1 MVTLLIA
8 SLAGYRALRQAQAAE
23 RQALHGPNAIEEAGF
38 VRIGGIDQ
46 WISIRGEDRRNP
58 VLAVLYGGPG
68 AAFQIIGYDVMRDW
82 EADFTVVQWDQRG
95 AGRAFG
101 RNGAEGVG
109 ELSIDGYRTMASR

>member
-1 MVTLLIA
+1 MMLWKIALIGAGVVTLLIA

-68 AAFQIIGYDVMRDW
+68 AAFQIIGYDVMRD
-82 EADFTVVQWDQRG
+82 
-95 AGRAFG
+95 
-101 RNGAEGVG
+101 
-109 ELSIDGYRTMASR
+109 